1 MKKIKHPYGNIKSF
15 LLKFFKDIIQKI
27 LKFFVGLI
35 FKLDKYD
42 EIIISPAVHVPWKRD
57 EKFYKFYQKI
67 KNLTLL
73 DPPRSYTLWQCAK
86 NLENI
91 DGQILDIGCLMGGS
105 GFLMSKKNKRGIT
118 YLFDSF
124 SGFKKDDGI
133 HKKDIFNYSDINL
146 VKKNIKKLKLKNTK
160 VFKAYFPKN
169 IKVKIHKIKL
179 CHIDVNTYY
188 DTKIIFNSVNKKII
202 KGGVLIFDDFGIWG
216 VDGIK
221 KFIYHIE
228 KKYSKEYHFIKNYMG
243 QCILIKK

>member
-1 MKKIKHPYGNIKSF
+1 MKKIKHPYGNTKSF
-15 LLKFFKDIIQKI
+15 LLKFFKDLIQKQ

-42 EIIISPAVHVPWKRD
+42 EISISPATHSPWKKD
-57 EKFYKFYQKI
+57 EEFNNFYQKI
-67 KNLTLL
+67 KHLTLL
-73 DPPRSYTLWQCAK
+73 DPPRSYTLWQCVK
-86 NLENI
+86 NLENV

-105 GFLMSKKNKRGIT
+105 GFLMSKKNKIGKT

-124 SGFKKDDGI
+124 SGFKKDDGL
-133 HKKDIFNYSDINL
+133 HKKDIFNYTDINL
-146 VKKNIKKLKLKNTK
+146 VKKNIKKLKLKNTD

>member
-1 MKKIKHPYGNIKSF
+1 MRKIKHPYGNTKSF
-15 LLKFFKDIIQKI
+15 VLKFFKNLIQKQ
-27 LKFFVGLI
+27 LKFFVGFI

-42 EIIISPAVHVPWKRD
+42 EIIISPATHSPWKKD

-67 KNLTLL
+67 KDLTLL

-86 NLENI
+86 NLEYI
-91 DGQILDIGCLMGGS
+91 DGKILDIGCLMGGS
-105 GFLMSKKNKRGIT
+105 GFLMSKKNKKGTT

-124 SGFKKDDGI
+124 SGFKKDDGL
-133 HKKDIFNYSDINL
+133 HKKDVFNYKDINL
-146 VKKNIKKLKLKNTK
+146 VKKNIKKLNLKNTK

-169 IKVKIHKIKL
+169 IKVKIDKIKL
-179 CHIDVNTYY
+179 CHVDVNTYY
-188 DTKIIFNSVNKKII
+188 DTKIIFDTVNKKII
-202 KGGVLIFDDFGIWG
+202 KGGVIIFDDFGIWG

-221 KFIYHIE
+221 KFIYKIE